1 MVPPLLM
8 LKTVPFLLILI
19 LMLLFFRSKLSLIYL
34 VLMMISYILGLVI
47 LVMVENC
54 RLLVVSLYMGSIQYI
69 VLLSLHVIL
78 FCIVSFTMSKVWIL
92 KWFVIFSVLI
102 SLFPS
107 RLGSF
112 GYLWQLLQL
121 SYLGFKIIVISVQL
135 S

>member
-1 MVPPLLM
+1 MVLPLLM

-19 LMLLFFRSKLSLIYL
+19 LMLLFFRSKLFLIYL